1 MTISIAPLSDD
12 FAVAPQLA
20 PEHMAEIAK
29 LGYRTVM
36 NNRPD
41 FEAGPSQPTSEVMQR
56 AAEEAGLRYVF
67 IPFPT
72 PLMNAGH
79 AQQLRDLWPDLPKP
93 VLAYCRSGTRSTN
106 LFHATF

>member
-1 MTISIAPLSDD
+1 MTIDIASLSAD

-41 FEAGPSQPTSEVMQR
+41 FEAGPSQPTSEVMKR
-56 AAEEAGLRYVF
+56 AAQAAGLTYLF
-67 IPFPT
+67 IPFAT
-72 PLMNAGH
+72 PLMNEVH
-79 AQQLRDLWPDLPKP
+79 VQLLRDAWPDLPKP
-93 VLAYCRSGTRSTN
+93 VLAFCRSGTRSSN